1 MAFNT
6 EGTLPTYKRSGA
18 FSFIG
23 FHCLYMMF
31 LGYLDVNYA
40 KILKVGFPLYEHL
53 GSKTPLCL
61 DKIQILKYT
70 VRNGSVQSI
79 FQSTDLVKQGNTS
92 QYSGSN

>member
-18 FSFIG
+18 FSFLG

-61 DKIQILKYT
+61 EEHT
-70 VRNGSVQSI
+70 
-79 FQSTDLVKQGNTS
+79 T
-92 QYSGSN
+92 QYGMGWYKVFFKVLIW